1 MSDSVKKYFE
11 DKSEHEK
18 ASITKAQ
25 NALHGQRW
33 FVWVLDFE
41 LGSVHL
47 YNIRH
52 DADSEDA
59 EKLIELHGHNITNCE
74 WMLTQKNKIYN

>member
-11 DKSEHEK
+11 DKEEHEQ
-18 ASITKAQ
+18 ASINKAQ
-25 NALHGQRW
+25 DAIHEHRW

-47 YNIRH
+47 YNIRNG
-52 DADSEDA
+52 AETEDA
-59 EKLIELHGHNITNCE
+59 ETLIELHGHNITNCE
-74 WMLTQKNKIYN
+74 WMLTQKNKVYR